1 MQLYGNGKSPTILIK
16 NMKTKSILLIL
27 LLAVSIQTFALYGRV
42 VGVHDGDSFTL
53 LDDNNVQYKIRLH
66 GIDCPELNQPFG
78 KAAKQ
83 FVSELIFG
91 QYVNVETSK
100 KDRYGRTI
108 GIVTLAN
115 NTILNEVI
123 LKNGYAWHYLEYD
136 TNPLWTQME
145 FNSKTAR
152 IGLWADNNPTAP
164 WIWRKMKK

>member
-1 MQLYGNGKSPTILIK
+1 
-16 NMKTKSILLIL
+16 MKTTKSILSVL
-27 LLAVSIQTFALYGRV
+27 LLAISIQTFALYGRV
-42 VGVHDGDSFTL
+42 VGVQDGDSFTL

-83 FVSELIFG
+83 FVSDLIFG
-91 QYVNVETSK
+91 QYVNVETNK

-115 NTILNEVI
+115 HSILNEAI

-136 TNPLWTQME
+136 NNPVWNDLE
-145 FNSKTAR
+145 SIAKSNKL
-152 IGLWADNNPTAP
+152 GLWAGLNPIEP
-164 WIWRKMKK
+164 WVWRKMKK

>member
-1 MQLYGNGKSPTILIK
+1 
-16 NMKTKSILLIL
+16 MKKSILLL
-27 LLAVSIQTFALYGRV
+27 LLLSISIHTFALYGRV

-83 FVSELIFG
+83 FVSALIFG

-100 KDRYGRTI
+100 KDHAGRTI

-115 NTILNEVI
+115 HIILNEAI
-123 LKNGYAWHYLEYD
+123 LKNGYAWHCLEYD
-136 TNPLWTQME
+136 SNPNWTELETNAKL
-145 FNSKTAR
+145 NKL
-152 IGLWADNNPTAP
+152 GLWIDSNPIAP
-164 WIWRKMKK
+164 WVWRKMKK

>member
-1 MQLYGNGKSPTILIK
+1 MSMKKTIGLF
-16 NMKTKSILLIL
+16 L
-27 LLAVSIQTFALYGRV
+27 LLAISIQTFALYGRV

-83 FVSELIFG
+83 FVSDLIFG
-91 QYVNVETSK
+91 KYVNVETNK

-115 NTILNEVI
+115 NTILNEVT

-136 TNPLWTQME
+136 TNPLWSELET
-145 FNSKTAR
+145 NAKANKL
-152 IGLWADNNPTAP
+152 GLWLDLNPIAP
-164 WIWRKMKK
+164 WEWRKLKKHK